1 MQMAQAGTME
11 SNDCLITVYHHDQ
24 RHIKIESI
32 VYQQFGK
39 QIEDVIIKTLDELD
53 IKHIHLHC
61 QDKGALDY
69 TIRARV
75 ITAIK
80 RLGEKDA

>member
-1 MQMAQAGTME
+1 MKAQAGTME
-11 SNDCLITVYHHDQ
+11 SNDCLITVNASDH
-24 RHIKIESI
+24 REIIIESI
-32 VYQQFGK
+32 VYKQFGK
-39 QIEDVIIKTLDELD
+39 QIKEVITKTLDELNID
-53 IKHIHLHC
+53 HIYVHC

-80 RLGEKDA
+80 RLGEKHA